1 MVSSILLVAAPSAP
15 YRAALPVLRQVV
27 RKRIPMEAGLQSP
40 KPVVCPYSSILGCP
54 YHPIA
59 STAWCI
65 HACIQTRAAMLLI
78 VCLRLC
84 LLTFLSGVLARPS
97 IPGPAARPHSLR
109 RPSKRQ
115 GCSSGKEVTITA
127 PSKNIFQGL
136 TDHEYAQVTAY
147 LHQQKELNLTAVVN
161 STS

>member
-1 MVSSILLVAAPSAP
+1 MVSPILLVAALPAP
-15 YRAALPVLRQVV
+15 YRAAFTVLQELV
-27 RKRIPMEAGLQSP
+27 RKRNHMQAGFQSP
-40 KPVVCPYSSILGCP
+40 NPFVCRYSSILGCP
-54 YHPIA
+54 YHLIT
-59 STAWCI
+59 STAWCV
-65 HACIQTRAAMLLI
+65 HACFQTRAAMFLI
-78 VCLRLC
+78 GCLRLC
-84 LLTFLSGVLARPS
+84 LLAFLCGALARPS